1 MLNYLLHKATQ
12 GRHLPRRHH
21 PVDLVTPRTVPMDV
35 GLTLLPEE
43 HQWLCTFNDRLS
55 HVKGNGRILK
65 IASVDHLNEL
75 LGYYYG
81 RENTL
86 IPASSAFPYL
96 HGLHNK
102 TQRLFFES
110 YASPEDLLRLASYAH
125 YPKKPQI
132 RNHSHFSLMAVDA
145 ARSPVPKIINASYL
159 DDVLTPKENHFLEDD
174 DDDGHFEYA
183 ECEHLNVA
191 KASSLEGINNRNL
204 AGQVKIAA
212 SLSHFLVF
220 SNDMDWDRNIKAATE
235 LQALAQL
242 DKLVYIVDFPV
253 EEWGQLGAGFLND
266 TKPTQFPKLL
276 QWEQNSI
283 WKLNSIKWAYPGI
296 CLGTLTDFSYLS
308 RTSKHNFRVYI
319 NCHEKAQFPN
329 PQSLDKA
336 FADIRSSLACNP
348 LYIEFPSS
356 GLVMAGSLTES
367 ESLSMLK
374 VLQLVRY
381 FIKVRKQDVFVFCV
395 DGFSGLSMF
404 TIALGLFNLN
414 ANISVEEVILKL
426 LGNKNKTCAG
436 RDDLRLYYYR
446 HDFAFLK
453 QFNPYIQAAKN
464 IPLDSETLIDEI
476 PKPTVVSTAP
486 DVDWFNIKEDN
497 NFPSKIIDN
506 IYLGSHAQASS
517 ITILKSIGITK
528 IVSMGER
535 PRWFSKLRIKFDFD
549 VRDSD
554 LPVVSPVYQYDG
566 CSVYIINIA
575 KQNRLAEYPELETI
589 VYVHKLHDDGRDSL
603 WPLLVGP
610 EEVQTALFGPELN
623 CPSTLVHCRIGVSRS
638 ASVVIARLMKYN
650 RMSFISA
657 YMFVRVR
664 RLNIIIQPNLRFL
677 YELFLYEEHLHLTRG
692 DCWWTLCH
700 EIDKLNR
707 HYIR

>member
-1 MLNYLLHKATQ
+1 MLNYLLHKVTQ
-12 GRHLPRRHH
+12 RTHLTRRHH
-21 PVDLVTPRTVPMDV
+21 PVDMVTPRTVPMDV

-55 HVKGNGRILK
+55 HVNGNSRILK
-65 IASVDHLNEL
+65 ISSVDHLNEL
-75 LGYYYG
+75 LAYYYG
-81 RENTL
+81 RENPL
-86 IPASSAFPYL
+86 IPSASAFPYL

-110 YASPEDLLRLASYAH
+110 YASPHELLTLASFAH

-132 RNHSHFSLMAVDA
+132 RHHSHFSLMAVDA
-145 ARSPVPKIINASYL
+145 AKSPVPIIINASYL
-159 DDVLTPKENHFLEDD
+159 DDILTPNYDLD

-183 ECEHLNVA
+183 EYNHLNMA
-191 KASSLEGINNRNL
+191 KASSLEGIDNRNL

-220 SNDMDWDRNIKAATE
+220 SNDMDWDRNIKAACA
-235 LQALAQL
+235 LQALAQQ
-242 DKLVYIVDFPV
+242 DKVVYVVDFAV
-253 EEWGQLGAGFLND
+253 EAWDKLGAGFVNN
-266 TKPTQFPKLL
+266 TKASHGPELL

-308 RTSKHNFRVYI
+308 RSSKHNFRVYI
-319 NCHEKAQFPN
+319 DCNEKAQFPN

-356 GLVMAGSLTES
+356 GQVRAGSMTES

-381 FIKVRKQDVFVFCV
+381 FIKVRKQDIFVFCV

-404 TIALGLFNLN
+404 TVALGLFNLD
-414 ANISVEEVILKL
+414 ADASVEDVIMKM

-453 QFNPYIQAAKN
+453 QFNPYIQAAKST
-464 IPLDSETLIDEI
+464 PLDPETLIDEI
-476 PKPTVVSTAP
+476 PQPIHISAAP
-486 DVDWFNIKEDN
+486 ELDWFRTRQDN
-497 NFPSKIIDN
+497 NFPSKIVDN
-506 IYLGSHAQASS
+506 IYLGSHAQATS
-517 ITILKSIGITK
+517 ITILRSIGITK
-528 IVSMGER
+528 IVSMGEQ
-535 PRWFSKLRIKFDFD
+535 PRWFAKLPFKFDFD

-554 LPVVSPVYQYDG
+554 YPVVLPVFQYDG

-575 KQNRLAEYPELETI
+575 QQDRLAEYPELETI
-589 VYVHKLHDDGRDSL
+589 VYVHNLHDDGRDSL

-610 EEVQTALFGPELN
+610 EEVQSAVFGPQAD

-677 YELFLYEEHLHLTRG
+677 YELFLYEEHLNLPRG